1 MINRGRLL
9 LRLMAVM
16 AIAASVGW
24 SAPSVGQT
32 KMTCPTLSFICNVC
46 PANKQAACTTQ
57 CRIVGGSGCFGIP
70 QNCSPTGEQGCSPSS
85 PSLLCVCSES

>member
-9 LRLMAVM
+9 LRLTAVM

-24 SAPSVGQT
+24 GAPSVAQT
-32 KMTCPTLSFICNVC
+32 EMTCPTTSWICNVC
-46 PANKQAACTTQ
+46 PTNKQQACTTQ

-70 QNCSPTGEQGCSPSS
+70 QNCSRTGLGGCSPSS
-85 PSLLCVCSES
+85 PSLLCVCSTG